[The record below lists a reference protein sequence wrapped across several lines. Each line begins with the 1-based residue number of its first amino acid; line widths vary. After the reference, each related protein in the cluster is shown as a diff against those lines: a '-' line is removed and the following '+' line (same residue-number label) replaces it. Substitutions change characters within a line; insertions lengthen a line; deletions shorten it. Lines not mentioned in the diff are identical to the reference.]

1 MAGRPF
7 SRSSALDIPFVQEPA
22 MKHPLESRSPT
33 GAGTSALALL
43 LALAGCGGGGEWASE
58 STSAP
63 TSSGQAVG
71 SKALLADDGAVL
83 ATDPDSVPLD
93 HGAHTRMGRYAQR
106 EQAIALERKLRG
118 GVIWVPVECCGSEA
132 VELAVW
138 IAYGM
143 QAAHDLPSSAPIFV
157 SGADLRLAAV
167 VANRL
172 SDHGMS
178 RVFLLTP
185 PRTVARP
192 AVR

>member
-1 MAGRPF
+1 
-7 SRSSALDIPFVQEPA
+7 
-22 MKHPLESRSPT
+22 MKHPLEFHSAT
-33 GAGTSALALL
+33 AAGTSALALL
-43 LALAGCGGGGEWASE
+43 LALAGCGGSSSGEWASE

-63 TSSGQAVG
+63 TNSGPAVV
-71 SKALLADDGAVL
+71 SKALLAEDGAVL
-83 ATDPDSVPLD
+83 ATDPDSVPMD

-118 GVIWVPVECCGSEA
+118 DVIWVPVECCGAEA

-143 QAAHDLPSSAPIFV
+143 QAAHDLPSSAPVFV
-157 SGADLRLAAV
+157 SGADLRLAAG

-172 SDHGMS
+172 ADDGMS

-185 PRTVARP
+185 PRAATSP
-192 AVR
+192 AMR

>member
-1 MAGRPF
+1 
-7 SRSSALDIPFVQEPA
+7 